1 MLVVIVGGVLF
12 YMKEHQPK
20 QYSQIISTAQGAL
33 QDARGALQDK
43 DTSTTRSRDKVA
55 VQVSTTP
62 KGATIYVDGNQMS
75 KKTPNKIS
83 LPPGDYQ
90 VELKLEGYNPVT
102 RRVTVEKD
110 TPLTIN
116 EALEK

>member
-1 MLVVIVGGVLF
+1 MWRNSPTL
-12 YMKEHQPK
+12 K
-20 QYSQIISTAQGAL
+20 
-33 QDARGALQDK
+33 
-43 DTSTTRSRDKVA
+43 RSAASGR
-55 VQVSTTP
+55 VSTGTDP
-62 KGATIYVDGNQMS
+62 LPGAKVTVSSPNLQGS
-75 KKTPNKIS
+75 KSATTSNSGDYMFPS